1 MSLPDCLTDF
11 CEMGRNNRTRKFAE
25 MKRMIKAR
33 DGRLNPDS
41 KRRKKKQE
49 VSKRSLKDGKIIE
62 RQLPKASSA
71 LFFQY
76 NEQLGPPYHVIVDTN
91 FINFTLKNRLDIKEG
106 MKDCLMAKVTPY
118 VTDCVVA
125 ELEKLGPKY
134 RIALRI
140 AQQLERLPCQH
151 KGTYADDC
159 IVNRVSAHKCYI
171 AATCDRDLK
180 RRIRKIPGVPI
191 MYIADHKFAV
201 ERMPDVFGNPKRMGN
216 MCRNFRF

>member
-1 MSLPDCLTDF
+1 MYLS
-11 CEMGRNNRTRKFAE
+11 
-25 MKRMIKAR
+25 
-33 DGRLNPDS
+33 DS

-76 NEQLGPPYHVIVDTN
+76 NEQLGPPYHVLVDTN

-140 AQQLERLPCQH
+140 AQQLGKTLLDMKDSMIHGVFKSDCLVNI
-151 KGTYADDC
+151 KGLTPMTA
-159 IVNRVSAHKCYI
+159 
-171 AATCDRDLK
+171 
-180 RRIRKIPGVPI
+180 
-191 MYIADHKFAV
+191 
-201 ERMPDVFGNPKRMGN
+201 
-216 MCRNFRF
+216 

>member
-1 MSLPDCLTDF
+1 MGTHPIFESDFDCLTDF
-11 CEMGRNNRTRKFAE
+11 SEMGRNNRTRKFAE

-125 ELEKLGPKY
+125 EWRNLGQSTGLHLESLNSWSDFLANIK
-134 RIALRI
+134 
-140 AQQLERLPCQH
+140 EH
-151 KGTYADDC
+151 
-159 IVNRVSAHKCYI
+159 
-171 AATCDRDLK
+171 
-180 RRIRKIPGVPI
+180 
-191 MYIADHKFAV
+191 
-201 ERMPDVFGNPKRMGN
+201 
-216 MCRNFRF
+216 

>member
-1 MSLPDCLTDF
+1 MS
-11 CEMGRNNRTRKFAE
+11 
-25 MKRMIKAR
+25 
-33 DGRLNPDS
+33 DS

-76 NEQLGPPYHVIVDTN
+76 NEQLGPPYHVLVDTN

-140 AQQLERLPCQH
+140 AQQL
-151 KGTYADDC
+151 G
-159 IVNRVSAHKCYI
+159 
-171 AATCDRDLK
+171 
-180 RRIRKIPGVPI
+180 KIN
-191 MYIADHKFAV
+191 YEDFQ
-201 ERMPDVFGNPKRMGN
+201 
-216 MCRNFRF
+216 